1 MKVSIIGAG
10 NVGATVAYT
19 LLVKG
24 GCDAISIIDT
34 NHDKAIGEADDLSH
48 GLPLSKSV
56 EIRAQGYEGVRD
68 ADVIVVTA
76 GRNRR
81 PGETRLDLARA
92 NVGIMEDI
100 VRCMQPHYQDAKVIM
115 VSNPVDIL
123 TEVVFQRMG
132 IAKER
137 LIGSGTV
144 LDSSRLRYLL
154 GREFAVDP
162 RNVHAYVIGEHGD
175 SAVAVWSMASLGQI
189 PVVQYAPAGRLP
201 LGPGDRKSIQ
211 EAVQNAGKAV
221 IQHKGATYY
230 AIALSVCSILEAI
243 AGNERSVHTVST
255 HIDDF
260 LGISNVSLSLPAVI
274 ARDGICE
281 LLPIQ
286 LDAQEQA
293 GLRRSAGTLKHLL
306 GELGYFRQPHNLV
319 GVGAVGKGTAHR
331 HAADH
336 QSNVIDI
343 PVLV

>member
-34 NHDKAIGEADDLSH
+34 NQEKALGEAEDLSH
-48 GLPLSKSV
+48 GVSLSKSV

-144 LDSSRLRYLL
+144 LDSSRCRYLL
-154 GREFAVDP
+154 GREFAIDP

-175 SAVAVWSMASLGQI
+175 SAVPVWSMASLGQI
-189 PVVQYAPAGRLP
+189 PVTQYAPAGRLP
-201 LGPGDRKSIQ
+201 LGPGDRKRIQ

-243 AGNERSVHTVST
+243 AGNEHSVHTVSS

-260 LGISNVSLSLPAVI
+260 LGIPKVSLSLPAVI
-274 ARDGICE
+274 AREGIRE

-293 GLRRSAGTLKHLL
+293 GLRRSADTLKTLL
-306 GELGYFRQPHNLV
+306 AELGYLPEPHHQV
-319 GVGAVGKGTAHR
+319 GLDAAGEGTAHR
-331 HAADH
+331 HAGDP
-336 QSNVIDI
+336 QVD
-343 PVLV
+343 VLEFQALV

>member
-34 NHDKAIGEADDLSH
+34 NQEKALGEAEDLSH
-48 GLPLSKSV
+48 GVSLSKSV

-144 LDSSRLRYLL
+144 LDSSRFRYLL
-154 GREFAVDP
+154 GREFAIDP

-175 SAVAVWSMASLGQI
+175 SAVPVWSMASMGQI
-189 PVVQYAPAGRLP
+189 PITHYAPAGHHP
-201 LGPGDRKSIQ
+201 LTAADRKRIQ
-211 EAVQNAGKAV
+211 ESVLTAGKAV

-230 AIALSVCSILEAI
+230 AIALSVCRILEAI
-243 AGNERSVHTVST
+243 TGNQQSIFTVSSR
-255 HIDDF
+255 IDDF
-260 LGISNVSLSLPAVI
+260 LGLSGVCLSLPAVI
-274 ARDGICE
+274 AREGIRE
-281 LLPIQ
+281 LLPIE
-286 LDAQEQA
+286 LDETELA
-293 GLRRSAGTLKHLL
+293 GLRRSSEVLKGLL
-306 GELGYFRQPHNLV
+306 AELGY
-319 GVGAVGKGTAHR
+319 
-331 HAADH
+331 
-336 QSNVIDI
+336 
-343 PVLV
+343 

>member
-34 NHDKAIGEADDLSH
+34 NQEKALGEAEDLSH
-48 GLPLSKSV
+48 GVSLSKSV

-100 VRCMQPHYQDAKVIM
+100 VRCMQPHYQDAKV
-115 VSNPVDIL
+115 SNPVDIL

-144 LDSSRLRYLL
+144 LDSSRFRYLL
-154 GREFAVDP
+154 GREFAIDP

-175 SAVAVWSMASLGQI
+175 SAVPVWSMASLGQI
-189 PVVQYAPAGRLP
+189 PVTQYAPAGRLP
-201 LGPGDRKSIQ
+201 LGPGDRKRIQ

-243 AGNERSVHTVST
+243 AGNEHSVHTVSS

-260 LGISNVSLSLPAVI
+260 LGIPKVSLSLPAVI
-274 ARDGICE
+274 AREGIRE

-293 GLRRSAGTLKHLL
+293 GLRRSADTLKTLL
-306 GELGYFRQPHNLV
+306 AELGYLPEPHHQV
-319 GVGAVGKGTAHR
+319 GLDAAGEGTAHR
-331 HAADH
+331 HAGDP
-336 QSNVIDI
+336 QVD
-343 PVLV
+343 VLEFQALV

>member
-34 NHDKAIGEADDLSH
+34 NQEKALGEAEDLSH
-48 GLPLSKSV
+48 GVSLSKSV

-144 LDSSRLRYLL
+144 LDSSRFRYLL
-154 GREFAVDP
+154 GREFAIDP

-175 SAVAVWSMASLGQI
+175 SAVPVWSMASLGQI
-189 PVVQYAPAGRLP
+189 PVTQYAPAGRQP
-201 LGPGDRKSIQ
+201 LGPEDRKRIQ
-211 EAVQNAGKAV
+211 EGVQSAGKAV

-243 AGNERSVHTVST
+243 AGNERSVHTVSS
-255 HIDDF
+255 HLDGF
-260 LGISNVSLSLPAVI
+260 LGLASVSLSLPAVI
-274 ARDGICE
+274 TREGIRE

-286 LDAQEQA
+286 LNAEEHEGLRQSADTLKAMLA
-293 GLRRSAGTLKHLL
+293 GL
-306 GELGYFRQPHNLV
+306 GY
-319 GVGAVGKGTAHR
+319 
-331 HAADH
+331 
-336 QSNVIDI
+336 
-343 PVLV
+343 

>member
-34 NHDKAIGEADDLSH
+34 NQDKAVGEADDLSH

-100 VRCMQPHYQDAKVIM
+100 VRCMQPHYLDAKGHHGEQ
-115 VSNPVDIL
+115 PGGHPH
-123 TEVVFQRMG
+123 R
-132 IAKER
+132 
-137 LIGSGTV
+137 SGV
-144 LDSSRLRYLL
+144 PAHGHRQGAADRVRHRAGLLPLRATCC

-175 SAVAVWSMASLGQI
+175 SAVPVWSMASLGQI
-189 PVVQYAPAGRLP
+189 PVTQYAPAGRLP
-201 LGPGDRKSIQ
+201 LGPGSRKRIQ

-243 AGNERSVHTVST
+243 AGNERSVHTVSS

-260 LGISNVSLSLPAVI
+260 LGVSNVSLSLPAVI
-274 ARDGICE
+274 AREGIRE

-293 GLRRSAGTLKHLL
+293 GLLRSADTLKNLL
-306 GELGYFRQPHNLV
+306 AELGYL
-319 GVGAVGKGTAHR
+319 GVAHR
-331 HAADH
+331 GQVLEIHA
-336 QSNVIDI
+336 
-343 PVLV
+343 LV

>member
-1 MKVSIIGAG
+1 
-10 NVGATVAYT
+10 
-19 LLVKG
+19 
-24 GCDAISIIDT
+24 
-34 NHDKAIGEADDLSH
+34 
-48 GLPLSKSV
+48 
-56 EIRAQGYEGVRD
+56 
-68 ADVIVVTA
+68 VIVVTA

-144 LDSSRLRYLL
+144 LDSSRFRYLL

-175 SAVAVWSMASLGQI
+175 SAVPVWSMASLGQI
-189 PVVQYAPAGRLP
+189 PVTQYAPAGRLP
-201 LGPGDRKSIQ
+201 LGPGDRERIHA
-211 EAVQNAGKAV
+211 AVQNAGKAV

-243 AGNERSVHTVST
+243 AGNEHSVHTVSS

-260 LGISNVSLSLPAVI
+260 LGVSEVSLSLPAVI
-274 ARDGICE
+274 AREGIRE

-286 LDAQEQA
+286 LDVQEQA
-293 GLRRSAGTLKHLL
+293 GLRRSADTLKKLL
-306 GELGYFRQPHNLV
+306 AELGCRPGPRRPAGLDAA
-319 GVGAVGKGTAHR
+319 GEGAAHR
-331 HAADH
+331 HAGGWQAG
-336 QSNVIDI
+336 
-343 PVLV
+343 VLDAEALV